1 MGSRIGILKTQV
13 GTSPLAVGGAAA
25 AATAPAE
32 VPALTQSSSLFAEY
46 AKLLRSK
53 SSEDDLQSTVAE
65 LETKVHTVE
74 SEIQTLTNQV
84 QGNAFS
90 AASLAEIEA
99 ETVKKMSDLSTGVSL
114 ETRVEALEKAVSK
127 DRTKVTD
134 LEQTVVG

>member
-1 MGSRIGILKTQV
+1 MG
-13 GTSPLAVGGAAA
+13 AAGGAAA
-25 AATAPAE
+25 AG
-32 VPALTQSSSLFAEY
+32 LTQSSSLYAEY

-65 LETKVHTVE
+65 LEKKVHAVE

-90 AASLAEIEA
+90 ATSLAEIEA

-114 ETRVEALEKAVSK
+114 ETRVEALEKAVSQ